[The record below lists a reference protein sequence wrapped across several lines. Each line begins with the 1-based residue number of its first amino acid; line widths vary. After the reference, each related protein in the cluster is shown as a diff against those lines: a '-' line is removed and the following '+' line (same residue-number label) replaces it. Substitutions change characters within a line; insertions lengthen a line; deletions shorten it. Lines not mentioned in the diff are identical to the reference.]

1 MFVIKISET
10 CFQAVSSSR
19 VTSHNLHRLILDGPE
34 RSIVRDF
41 LKITQL
47 YPLPSPGVQYP
58 PSKLSCAIT
67 CKPFRHSPPVFLEKC
82 RSRFVVE
89 LTVFIEFLKLEKML
103 RQRKIHLFNCD
114 QLYELSI
121 IEDLLNSSK
130 PKLAF
135 DFTVE
140 CHYFSLSESLN

>member
-1 MFVIKISET
+1 MFVRKISET
-10 CFQAVSSSR
+10 CFQAVGSSR
-19 VTSHNLHRLILDGPE
+19 VTNHNLHRLILDGPE
-34 RSIVRDF
+34 RSIVREF

-89 LTVFIEFLKLEKML
+89 VTVFIESTVSQARKDAKTEKEPS
-103 RQRKIHLFNCD
+103 F
-114 QLYELSI
+114 
-121 IEDLLNSSK
+121 
-130 PKLAF
+130 
-135 DFTVE
+135 
-140 CHYFSLSESLN
+140 